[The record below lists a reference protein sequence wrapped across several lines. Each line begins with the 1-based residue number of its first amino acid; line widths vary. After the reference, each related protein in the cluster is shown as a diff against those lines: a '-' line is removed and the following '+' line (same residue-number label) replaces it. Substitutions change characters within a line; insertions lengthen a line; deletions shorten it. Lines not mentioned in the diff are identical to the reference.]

1 MNEKKIKGVIF
12 DLDGTLIDSFQA
24 IYLGFR
30 HAYEQMGKQPLTY
43 DEVKSVVGYGLSH
56 TFRELLGEDRVPEA
70 LRLFRQRY
78 EEIFRENTFLL
89 PEVREVVQKLHSR
102 DIRLAIATNKLG
114 RFSREIMRHFGLE
127 GCFLAIVGDEDVAK
141 NKPHPEMVFF
151 AIDKMKLSRE
161 EVAFIGDSLVD
172 IETGRNA
179 GVPVFSV
186 PTGVTPIEDLEKA
199 CPARILNGLAD
210 LLGIV

>member
-1 MNEKKIKGVIF
+1 MIEKRIKGFIF

-30 HAYEQMGKQPLTY
+30 HAYEKMGKQPLTY
-43 DEVKSVVGYGLSH
+43 DEVKRVVGYGLNH
-56 TFRELLGEDRVPEA
+56 TFRELLGEERVPEA
-70 LRLFRQRY
+70 LRFFRQRY
-78 EEIFRENTFLL
+78 EEIFRENTVLL
-89 PEVREVVQKLHSR
+89 PDARDVIQKLYGR

-127 GCFLAIVGDEDVAK
+127 ECFLANLGDQDVAK
-141 NKPHPEMVFF
+141 NKPHPEMVLL
-151 AIDKMKLSRE
+151 ALDKMKLARE
-161 EVAFIGDSLVD
+161 EAAFIGDSLVD

-199 CPARILNGLAD
+199 RPARILNGLAD